1 MRLSPLENKIKQIIE
16 PVIEDL
22 GFGLVSIKSFGEGG
36 HHTIQI
42 MAENPETGRLG
53 VDDCSKISREVSAV
67 MDVEDPIEG
76 RYKLEVS
83 SPGIDRPLIKFDDYK
98 RYCGFELKVEIDPPL
113 ETGQKR
119 FRGTIQSVNKEDD
132 SVLILTDENQEVEF
146 DVGRV
151 SKAKLVLTEALIKY
165 TAEQKKI

>member
-22 GFGLVSIKSFGEGG
+22 GFALVAIKSFGEGG
-36 HHTIQI
+36 HHTVQV

-53 VDDCSKISREVSAV
+53 VDDCTKISREISAV

-76 RYKLEVS
+76 KYKLEVS
-83 SPGIDRPLIKFDDYK
+83 SPGIDRPLISFSDYE
-98 RYCGFELKVEIDPPL
+98 RYCGFDLKVEIDPPL

-119 FRGTIQSVNKEDD
+119 FRGVIQSVNEDEN
-132 SVLILTDENQEVEF
+132 SILILTDENQEVEF

-151 SKAKLVLTEALIKY
+151 SKAKLVLTDALIKH
-165 TAEQKKI
+165 TAEQKRI